1 MAAIAGLP
9 NIPSPNTPL
18 MMPDGTINP
27 VWYRYLS
34 ALDKALRAVS

>member
-9 NIPSPNTPL
+9 NIPAANEPVILPSGA
-18 MMPDGTINP
+18 MNP
-27 VWYRYLS
+27 VWYRYFA